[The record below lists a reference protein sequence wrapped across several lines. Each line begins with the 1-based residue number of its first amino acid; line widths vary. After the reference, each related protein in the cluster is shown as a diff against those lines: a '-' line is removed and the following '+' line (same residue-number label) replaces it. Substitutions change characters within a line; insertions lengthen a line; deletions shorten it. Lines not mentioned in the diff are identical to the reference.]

1 MYLVSKIQ
9 FPRFW
14 PLSAMG
20 SHLAPIV
27 GTQLPA
33 LPVARL
39 AMLKDPALWRGWG
52 FPRET
57 LFLLTVLPCGPLAKC
72 PPQA

>member
-1 MYLVSKIQ
+1 MYLVSNIQ
-9 FPRFW
+9 FPGFW

-33 LPVARL
+33 LSVARL
-39 AMLKDPALWRGWG
+39 AVLQDPALWRGWG
-52 FPRET
+52 FPRES
-57 LFLLTVLPCGPLAKC
+57 LFY
-72 PPQA
+72 